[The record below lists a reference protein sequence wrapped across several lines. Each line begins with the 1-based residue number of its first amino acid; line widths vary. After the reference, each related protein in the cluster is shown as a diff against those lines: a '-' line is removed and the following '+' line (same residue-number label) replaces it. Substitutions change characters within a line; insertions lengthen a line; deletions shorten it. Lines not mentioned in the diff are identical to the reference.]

1 MSFRCD
7 QTDHFN
13 HFSPG
18 AAIPDLNNHMG
29 HTGGGYLVS
38 SMQTLYWA
46 DDMHSE
52 SPEATMAD
60 TAVCITGGFRSFRV
74 TSAALMKYLIDA
86 GGEPADVFMISSV
99 AREVGTLSWNKGVL
113 AAVQPDLLEESR
125 FTRAQLGSRLK
136 HLDLANY
143 TTFCPAQLM
152 SSSKCCTHWLSQQG
166 FDFTKVGGP
175 FSFLTA
181 LECFERMHRWETLRG
196 KPYARVIKTRPDI
209 KFHKEYPRS
218 ERTETFLFRDILW
231 DIHRRDFPLVKQLL
245 DQVVAPC
252 AGKGHP
258 EQQIHRLI
266 NEDGP
271 YRNLSA
277 NWDYGH
283 SISTDWWT
291 IMRRNISTPG
301 NHQIS

>member
-1 MSFRCD
+1 
-7 QTDHFN
+7 
-13 HFSPG
+13 
-18 AAIPDLNNHMG
+18 MG
-29 HTGGGYLVS
+29 TARASQRGRTSSSAWPYVLCYCSVLASCS